1 MWMSVCLIMGAAS
14 TLVRTQ
20 LAPITASVGLETGLL
35 TIDIPA
41 SVSIP
46 WGSQW
51 ILVVLGLLYTQLST
65 SESTDQSEPSIP
77 ESYVIIL

>member
-51 ILVVLGLLYTQLST
+51 ILVVLGLLYTQLSR
-65 SESTDQSEPSIP
+65 
-77 ESYVIIL
+77 ILDSDLSVTTIHKR

>member
-20 LAPITASVGLETGLL
+20 LAPITASVCLETGSL

-46 WGSQW
+46 RGSQW
-51 ILVVLGLLYTQLST
+51 ILVVLGLLYTQLSR
-65 SESTDQSEPSIP
+65 
-77 ESYVIIL
+77 ILDSDWSVTTIHKR